1 MNNRIYYIVN
11 GITAYRLITAP
22 LLLLLIFNK
31 VPDLFK
37 WLLAVSFLTDAVDG
51 FLARK
56 YHVTS
61 IAGSRLDSIADDLTV
76 FVALVGMIVFKPE
89 FIRQEILLL
98 LLLLLLFIIQTGL
111 AIRKYGKITSFHT
124 YAAKVATILQAIFM
138 VLFFLLP
145 DPIYILFYST
155 ILITGMELVE
165 EIIIMF
171 WLPQWEANVKG
182 LYWIIKRKKK
192 T

>member
-61 IAGSRLDSIADDLTV
+61 IVGSMLDSIADDLTV